1 MLYFIIAHTEGDNTM
16 IIIRENVLLDEK
28 QNIRSGLARI
38 SMEPRIGQS
47 LLSRLK

>member
-1 MLYFIIAHTEGDNTM
+1 M